1 MKSNKKPIKKRII
14 IWLTLVIAAF
24 IAFIGVLVLSVYLGV
39 FGNLPTA
46 EDIVAIDQ
54 DNASLVYASD
64 GTLMGK
70 YYLINRQTIDNELIS
85 PYVRQALIATE
96 DNRFFEHHGL
106 DLISLGRVIVKSV
119 LLGKTSQGG
128 GSTISQQL
136 AKNLYKRK
144 SYGIFSLPVNKIK
157 EIFIAS
163 RLEDVYNKEEILTL
177 YLNTV
182 AFGEDVYGIEA
193 AAWRYFNKP
202 SVELDIPESA
212 TLVGMLAANTAYSP
226 RLYPERSATR
236 RNTVL
241 SRMVVQ
247 GFITEEEADKYKE
260 QPIQLDYNLMDMNRG
275 IAPYFRTYIR
285 RQVNQILKEKYGDT
299 YNPETDGLRIYT
311 SLDITLQSFAEQAV
325 AKHMKKLQAEF
336 DNHWKTKEPWYQHPD
351 VYQKKLQKTDAYKR
365 IEAEGKSKA
374 EINKE
379 LEIPHTMQILT
390 PEGEQVV
397 EKSIADSVKH
407 YLRMLNTGFMAMD
420 PKTGAILAWVG
431 GINHKY
437 IPYDHVLAER
447 QVGSTFKPLVYTTA
461 LNNGMTPCQMFA
473 NEQHVYEDYDDW
485 SPSNSEGEYE
495 GWYSMKGGL
504 KNSVNTITA
513 EIMMETGPANV
524 IALARELN
532 IDTHIPEVPSIA
544 LGTAEISLFEM
555 VEAYTAFSN
564 NGYSVKSFGILR
576 IEDSN
581 GDVLYEQGSPQ
592 YGNVA
597 FTEDVAAQ
605 INDMLQGV
613 VNEGTGRSLRSIY
626 GVHSDIAGKTGTTQ
640 NNADGWFIGYTPDF
654 VAGVWVGAELPVI
667 HFRTIAL
674 GSGAHMALPVFGQ
687 VVNKMENNRTL
698 TKKYLSPFPALTD
711 TLLAAMDCPDF
722 SLEKPDKNFFDIV
735 RDIFAKE
742 DSAAIAKKESRKA
755 RKERKESVKKKEKEG
770 FFKRI
775 GNIFKRKKKR

>member
-1 MKSNKKPIKKRII
+1 MKSNRRPVRKRII
-14 IWLTLVIAAF
+14 VWLTITITSF
-24 IAFIGVLVLSVYLGV
+24 IAFTGVLILSIYLGV
-39 FGNLPTA
+39 FGELPTA

-54 DNASLVYASD
+54 DNASLVYAAD

-96 DNRFFEHHGL
+96 DNRFFEHNGL
-106 DLISLGRVIVKSV
+106 DLISLGRVIIKSV
-119 LLGKTSQGG
+119 LLGNTSQGG

-136 AKNLYKRK
+136 VKNLFGRK
-144 SYGIFSLPVNKIK
+144 NYRVFSLPVNKIK

-163 RLEDVYNKEEILTL
+163 RLEDVYSKEEILTL

-182 AFGEDVYGIEA
+182 AFGEEVYGIEA

-202 SVELDIPESA
+202 SAKLDVPESA
-212 TLVGMLAANTAYSP
+212 TLVGMLAANTAYNP
-226 RLYPERSATR
+226 RLYPERSTTR
-236 RNTVL
+236 RNLVL

-247 GFITEEEADKYKE
+247 GFITEDEATNFKE
-260 QPIQLDYNLMDMNRG
+260 QPIQLDYNLMDINRG
-275 IAPYFRTYIR
+275 IAPYFRIYIR
-285 RQVNQILKEKYGDT
+285 RQVNKILKRKYGDD
-299 YNPETDGLRIYT
+299 YNPETDGLKIYT
-311 SLDITLQSFAEQAV
+311 SLDIRIQSFAEQAV

-336 DNHWKTKEPWYQHPD
+336 DRHWKTKEPWYQYPE
-351 VYQKKLQKTDAYKR
+351 VYASMLQKTDAYKR
-365 IEAEGKSKA
+365 LKAEGKSKA

-379 LEIPHTMQILT
+379 LEISHTMQILT
-390 PEGEQVV
+390 PDGEKVV
-397 EKSIADSVKH
+397 EKSVADSLKH
-407 YLRMLNTGFMAMD
+407 YLRMLNTGFLAID

-437 IPYDHVLAER
+437 FPYNHVLAER
-447 QVGSTFKPLVYTTA
+447 QVGSTFKPFVYTAA
-461 LNNGMTPCQMFA
+461 LNNGMLPCRMIA
-473 NEQHVYEDYDDW
+473 NEQRVYEDYNDW
-485 SPSNSEGEYE
+485 SPANSEGEYE

-513 EIMMETGPANV
+513 EIMMETGPSNV
-524 IALARELN
+524 IALARKLN

-555 VEAYTAFSN
+555 VEAYTAFAN
-564 NGYSVKSFGILR
+564 NGYSVNSFGILR

-592 YGNVA
+592 FGSVA

-605 INDMLQGV
+605 INDMLRGV
-613 VNEGTGRSLRSIY
+613 VNEGTGRTLRSIY

-654 VAGVWVGAELPVI
+654 VVGVWVGAELPVI

-674 GSGAHMALPVFGQ
+674 GSGAHMALPIFGM
-687 VVNKMENNRTL
+687 VVNKMENDRILANEF
-698 TKKYLSPFPALTD
+698 LSPFLMLTD

-722 SLEKPDKNFFDIV
+722 TLENPDKNFFDIV
-735 RDIFAKE
+735 RDIFDKD
-742 DSAAIAKKESRKA
+742 DSTAIAKKEQRKA
-755 RKERKESVKKKEKEG
+755 KRERKESVKKKEKEG

-775 GNIFKRKKKR
+775 GKLFKKKK

>member
-1 MKSNKKPIKKRII
+1 MKSHKKPIGKRII
-14 IWLTLVIAAF
+14 TWLGLTIAA
-24 IAFIGVLVLSVYLGV
+24 IILFIGVLILSVYMGV
-39 FGNLPTA
+39 FGKLPA
-46 EDIVAIDQ
+46 PDDILSIDQ
-54 DNASLVYASD
+54 DNASLVYAAD

-70 YYLINRQTIDNELIS
+70 YYLINRQTIDNDAIS
-85 PYVRQALIATE
+85 PFVRQALIATE

-119 LLGKTSQGG
+119 LLGNVSQGG

-136 AKNLYKRK
+136 AKNLYGRK
-144 SYGIFSLPVNKIK
+144 SHGVLSLPVNKIK

-163 RLEDVYNKEEILTL
+163 RLENVYSKEEILTL

-182 AFGEDVYGIEA
+182 AFGENVYGIEA
-193 AAWRYFNKP
+193 AAWRYFNKR
-202 SVELDIPESA
+202 SAKLDIPESA
-212 TLVGMLAANTAYSP
+212 TLVGMLAANTAYNP
-226 RLYPERSATR
+226 RLYPERSITR
-236 RNTVL
+236 RNLVL

-247 GFITEEEADKYKE
+247 GFITEEEADKHKE
-260 QPIQLDYNLMDMNRG
+260 QPIQLDYNLIDMNRG
-275 IAPYFRTYIR
+275 IAPYFRVYIR
-285 RQVNQILKEKYGDT
+285 RQVSKILKGKYGDT

-311 SLDITLQSFAEQAV
+311 SLDIRLQSFAEQAV
-325 AKHMKKLQAEF
+325 ARHMQKLQDEF
-336 DNHWKTKEPWYQHPD
+336 DNHWKSKEPWYQRPE
-351 VYQKKLQKTDAYKR
+351 VYQKKLQETDTYKR
-365 IEAEGKSKA
+365 LNADGKSKA
-374 EINKE
+374 EIEKE
-379 LEIPHTMQILT
+379 LNIPHTMQILT

-407 YLRMLNTGFMAMD
+407 YLRMLNTGFLAMD

-437 IPYDHVLAER
+437 LPYDHVLSER
-447 QVGSTFKPLVYTTA
+447 QVGSTFKPFVYTTA
-461 LNNGMTPCQMFA
+461 LNNGMQPCRMFA
-473 NEQHVYEDYDDW
+473 NEQHVYEHYDDW
-485 SPSNSEGEYE
+485 SPTNSEGEYE

-524 IALARELN
+524 IALARKLN
-532 IDTHIPEVPSIA
+532 INTHIPEVPSIA

-555 VEAYTAFSN
+555 VEAYTAFAN
-564 NGYSVKSFGILR
+564 NGYTVNSYGILR

-581 GDVLYEQGSPQ
+581 GDVLYERGSPQ
-592 YGNVA
+592 YGSVA

-605 INDMLQGV
+605 INEMLQGV

-626 GVHSDIAGKTGTTQ
+626 GVYSDVAGKTGTTQ

-674 GSGAHMALPVFGQ
+674 GSGAHQALPIFGL
-687 VVNKMENNRTL
+687 VVNKMEDDRTFANQ
-698 TKKYLSPFPALTD
+698 YLSPFPFLTD

-722 SLEKPDKNFFDIV
+722 TLEKPVKNFFDIV
-735 RDIFAKE
+735 KDIF
-742 DSAAIAKKESRKA
+742 KKDDA
-755 RKERKESVKKKEKEG
+755 T
-770 FFKRI
+770 
-775 GNIFKRKKKR
+775 

>member
-1 MKSNKKPIKKRII
+1 MKSNKKPVRKRII
-14 IWLTLVIAAF
+14 VWLTIAIAAF
-24 IAFIGVLVLSVYLGV
+24 ITFTGGLIISVYLGV
-39 FGNLPTA
+39 FGKLPTA
-46 EDIVAIDQ
+46 ADIVSIDQ
-54 DNASLVYASD
+54 DNASLVYAAD

-119 LLGKTSQGG
+119 LLGNTSQGG

-136 AKNLYKRK
+136 AKNLYGRK
-144 SYGIFSLPVNKIK
+144 SYGVFSLPVNKIK

-163 RLEDVYNKEEILTL
+163 RLEDVYSKEEILTL

-182 AFGEDVYGIEA
+182 AFGENVYGIEA

-202 SVELDIPESA
+202 SSDLDIPESA
-212 TLVGMLAANTAYSP
+212 TLVGMLAANTAYNP
-226 RLYPERSATR
+226 RLYPERSAAR
-236 RNTVL
+236 RNIVL
-241 SRMVVQ
+241 SRMVVE
-247 GFITEEEADKYKE
+247 GFIREEEATNCKE

-275 IAPYFRTYIR
+275 IAPYFRAYIR
-285 RQVNQILKEKYGDT
+285 KQLSYILKEKYGDT

-311 SLDITLQSFAEQAV
+311 SLEMRLQSFAEQAV

-336 DNHWKTKEPWYQHPD
+336 DNHWKTKEPWYQYPE
-351 VYQKKLQKTDAYKR
+351 VYVNKLQKTDAYKR
-365 IEAEGKSKA
+365 LKAAGKSKA

-390 PEGEQVV
+390 PDGEKVV
-397 EKSIADSVKH
+397 EKSVADSLKH
-407 YLRMLNTGFMAMD
+407 YLRMLNTGFLAID

-437 IPYDHVLAER
+437 LPYDHVLAER
-447 QVGSTFKPLVYTTA
+447 QVGSTFKPFVYTAA
-461 LNNGMTPCQMFA
+461 LNNGMSPCRIIA
-473 NEQHVYEDYDDW
+473 NEQRVYENYDDW
-485 SPSNSEGEYE
+485 SPANSEGEYE

-504 KNSVNTITA
+504 KNSVNTITV
-513 EIMMETGPANV
+513 EIMMETGLSNV
-524 IALARELN
+524 IALARKLN
-532 IDTHIPEVPSIA
+532 IDTRIPEVPSIA

-555 VEAYTAFSN
+555 VEAYTAFANS
-564 NGYSVKSFGILR
+564 GYSVNSFGILR

-581 GDVLYEQGSPQ
+581 GDVLYEQDFPQFGS
-592 YGNVA
+592 VA

-613 VNEGTGRSLRSIY
+613 VNEGTGRTLRSIY

-674 GSGAHMALPVFGQ
+674 GSGAHMALPVFGL
-687 VVNKMENNRTL
+687 VVNKMENDRTL
-698 TKKYLSPFPALTD
+698 TNEYLSLFPVLTD
-711 TLLAAMDCPDF
+711 TLLATLDCPDF
-722 SLEKPDKNFFDIV
+722 TLEKPDKNIFDIV
-735 RDIFAKE
+735 KDIFDKDDTKATAKE
-742 DSAAIAKKESRKA
+742 ERRKA
-755 RKERKESVKKKEKEG
+755 KKERKESLEKKEKKG
-770 FFKRI
+770 VFKRI
-775 GNIFKRKKKR
+775 GDLFSKKKK

>member
-1 MKSNKKPIKKRII
+1 MKPNKKPVRKRII
-14 IWLTLVIAAF
+14 IWLTITIAAF

-39 FGNLPTA
+39 FGKLPTA
-46 EDIVAIDQ
+46 EEILSIDQ
-54 DNASLVYASD
+54 DNASLVYAAD

-70 YYLINRQTIDNELIS
+70 YYLINRQTINNDAIS
-85 PYVRQALIATE
+85 PFVRHALIATE

-106 DLISLGRVIVKSV
+106 DIVSLGRVIYKSL
-119 LLGKTSQGG
+119 LLGNVSQGG

-136 AKNLYKRK
+136 AKNLYGRK
-144 SYGIFSLPVNKIK
+144 SYGAFSLPVNKIK

-163 RLEDVYNKEEILTL
+163 RLEDVYSKEEILTL

-182 AFGEDVYGIEA
+182 AFGEEVYGIEA

-202 SVELDIPESA
+202 SADLDISESA
-212 TLVGMLAANTAYSP
+212 TLVGMLAANTAYNP
-226 RLYPERSATR
+226 RLYPERSTTR
-236 RNTVL
+236 RNLVL

-275 IAPYFRTYIR
+275 IAPYFRAYIR
-285 RQVNQILKEKYGDT
+285 RQVSRILKEKYGNT

-311 SLDITLQSFAEQAV
+311 SLDIRLQAFAEQAV
-325 AKHMKKLQAEF
+325 AKHMQKLQAEF
-336 DNHWKTKEPWYQHPD
+336 DNHWKTKEPWYQYPE
-351 VYQKKLQKTDAYKR
+351 VYVNKLQKTDAYKR
-365 IEAEGKSKA
+365 LKAEGKSKA

-379 LEIPHTMQILT
+379 LEIPRAMQILT
-390 PEGEQVV
+390 PAGEQVV
-397 EKSIADSVKH
+397 EKSIADSVKY
-407 YLRMLNTGFMAMD
+407 YLRMLNTGFLAMD

-473 NEQHVYEDYDDW
+473 NEQHVYKDYDDW
-485 SPSNSEGEYE
+485 SPANSEGEYE

-504 KNSVNTITA
+504 INSVNTITV
-513 EIMMETGPANV
+513 EVMMETGPLNV
-524 IALARELN
+524 IHLARSLGIN
-532 IDTHIPEVPSIA
+532 ARIPEVPSIA

-555 VEAYTAFSN
+555 VEAYTAFAN
-564 NGYSVKSFGILR
+564 NGYTVKSFGILR

-581 GDVLYEQGSPQ
+581 GDVLYERGSPQ
-592 YGNVA
+592 YGSVA

-605 INDMLQGV
+605 INEMLQGV

-687 VVNKMENNRTL
+687 VVNKMEDDRTL
-698 TKKYLSPFPALTD
+698 ANEYLSPFPVLTD
-711 TLLAAMDCPDF
+711 TLLATMDCPDYT
-722 SLEKPDKNFFDIV
+722 LEKPDKNFFDIV
-735 RDIFAKE
+735 KDIFDKDNAK
-742 DSAAIAKKESRKA
+742 AIAKKERRKA
-755 RKERKESVKKKEKEG
+755 KKEQKESVVKEEKEG
-770 FFKRI
+770 FFKRV
-775 GNIFKRKKKR
+775 GNLFKRKKKK